1 MPRAALLIGCL
12 PICLFQAALVRAQ
25 NGPPE
30 SDSRTASKEKPAN
43 IPVFRSTTT
52 LVYLDVTVVD
62 KKGNPVVTGLTRDDF
77 TITEDKQPQRIFS
90 FEAPDEHGDAHSL
103 AGSDAESNSPAKA
116 GAESKAPTTI
126 LLLDLLNTHFG
137 DFAFVRDEVR
147 KFLLKQPE
155 ELPAPSEML
164 VLGNTAL
171 SVLLKPTRSRQALL
185 AALDRVPTTAPYKVD
200 QPNFMDDLI
209 RQSYDAL
216 QQIAIQYRGV
226 PGRKNVIWIGA
237 GPPNMDEHEL
247 SDRDQDTVQQYVRHT
262 VNLMVESRITLFK
275 VNPGWIVGASAI
287 ETKAQEARIATT
299 TDNTDAL
306 NPFAGGNQKFSD
318 IVTKTGGVLLNQN
331 DVSVLIQRSV
341 DLGSN
346 YYTLTYQ
353 PQDGEADARFRRI
366 EVKLRN
372 PNLHVVTKAG
382 YFSREKGE
390 LLDSDN
396 QTVNIL
402 RDASLAT
409 VSFSALNLNVAGVVR
424 HPDTHTA
431 EITLQLNDKKL
442 HWQAAENGK
451 SSTTVIVTAVTRSG
465 HEDVLAMRVAKFYL
479 LAASQDAE
487 KLSGARPQVKMTLP
501 VSRNMTN
508 IRLALATEGGERIG
522 SVDVDRKTIDA
533 APVAPSAQPALSR
546 RNPAAGTLKHPGR

>member
-1 MPRAALLIGCL
+1 MSIRWAMLRASLAIASL
-12 PICLFQAALVRAQ
+12 PACLFYPALVRAQ
-25 NGPPE
+25 KGSPE
-30 SDSRTASKEKPAN
+30 SSSQNTAKDKPSD

-90 FEAPDEHGDAHSL
+90 FEAPDEHGLSDSDSESD
-103 AGSDAESNSPAKA
+103 GSAKA
-116 GAESKAPTTI
+116 VVEGKAPTTI
-126 LLLDLLNTHFG
+126 LVLDLLNTQYA
-137 DFAFVRDEVR
+137 DFAFVRDETR

-171 SVLLKPTRSRQALL
+171 TVLLKPTRSRQDLL
-185 AALDRVPTTAPYKVD
+185 AALDHLPSALPYKID

-209 RQSYDAL
+209 RQSYDSL

-226 PGRKNVIWIGA
+226 SGRKNVIWIGA
-237 GPPNMDEHEL
+237 GPPNMNEHEL
-247 SDRDQDTVQQYVRHT
+247 SDRDQDVVEQYVRHT

-275 VNPGWIVGASAI
+275 INPGWIVGASAI
-287 ETKAQEARIATT
+287 ETKAQEARIATSA
-299 TDNTDAL
+299 DNTDAL

-318 IVTKTGGVLLNQN
+318 LVTKTGGVLFNQN
-331 DVSVLIQRSV
+331 NVSVMIQESV
-341 DLGSN
+341 DLGSK

-353 PQDGEADARFRRI
+353 PRDGEADARFRQI

-382 YFSREKGE
+382 YFGREKGE

-409 VSFSALNLNVAGVVR
+409 VSFSALNLDVAGVVR

-431 EITLQLNDKKL
+431 EITLQFNDKKL
-442 HWQAAENGK
+442 HWQTQDGGK
-451 SSTTVIVTAVTRSG
+451 SSTTVIVTAVSRSG
-465 HEDVLAMRVAKFYL
+465 HEDVLARRVAKFYL

-487 KLSGARPQVKMTLP
+487 KLTGAKPEVKVTLP
-501 VSRNMTN
+501 VPRDTKNV
-508 IRLALATEGGERIG
+508 RLALATEGGERIG

-533 APVAPSAQPALSR
+533 APVMATPEPRPLRSR
-546 RNPAAGTLKHPGR
+546 GQATQAAK